1 MKAQIS
7 SMNLLPL
14 EKDEKDKKKYSG
26 VYQQQ
31 GRMLTDA
38 DWNELQDIVKQRQ
51 AQAFDKTVKS
61 GVPRNGGILEIVEDE
76 GKYTIKEIK
85 SGALFVDGIY
95 AEVLIDPGEGDF
107 YKKQHGF
114 KMAPELPDE
123 WTSPILYA
131 DVWERIVIAN
141 EDPDLRDPALH
152 GADTCVRTQVLAQL
166 KYAPDQDAL
175 YSLPATGDAC
185 FFLIKKPKGG
195 DKPGVQ
201 GASDSGSCMQ
211 DKASEPRL
219 PNCLFR
225 LEVHEVKGPA
235 NNPDNVTLKWSSE
248 NGAEA
253 VKYDGDPNQLDSN
266 KEFYRKEYVYE
277 FYNEVTEQH
286 LGVHCQEQEVQRA
299 KLVSHDK
306 LKTEDLKGLNFVRRW
321 DGYCDLKLK
330 HERGQ
335 WIIQKFVSEGTSWE
349 NDKLRE
355 LEAKSPSPGE
365 FLLPITVKDATLEM
379 TLKLNKETRGVG
391 GIVTRT
397 FVAGDCWLA
406 RIRSDAPKNDQVQ
419 VLSETPVGIVHHYL
433 ELADYDNTENK
444 YRISDTDALMR
455 LSFPPLTDLKADR
468 VEYDP
473 QKRQNLWKQFEDED
487 AHKGPFDTVQKAI
500 DELVYNMGGEKW
512 PLTVGYGGRYETIRE
527 AVDDLNGQKDIVL
540 CLLPK
545 PRADDDDPPVHEIK
559 QDIVKGRSIYLF
571 GSGQEA
577 TEVRFHQSVQLKA
590 KEIHLS
596 RIHFQGQGRESQL
609 KLMGEKV
616 TSTHCKFEKAIGN
629 DEELHK
635 WSCVLNTQ
643 PPASTGTG
651 RPDPTPPD
659 SSGGGTGRPD
669 STPPDSGG
677 SGTGR
682 SAVPSAS
689 LVVGTGRP
697 IATPPDS
704 GGGGTGGHGGT
715 PPDSG
720 GGGSTFADTSDRRC
734 VALDADNNVIVA
746 GTFQGTMSFTD
757 YKDPDGSEVPK
768 TEELESGTQRD
779 VFVVKFD
786 ADGAYLWSRHFGGDE
801 TEAIEVNR
809 IVSDSIGDVVL
820 IGSFKGRVTFSNF
833 GEDEDDVLKSPAIKD
848 SGDRSHAV
856 FVVKIDKDGD
866 YMWSHYF
873 GAKEPNVETRYIG
886 TDVAVDTQNYIYLTG
901 VFSGETE
908 LNNFKKTNITV
919 TDSLSADGGT
929 TTFVLKLNSQGDYI
943 WSAML
948 TNDIPDSSEKE
959 ASAWSTCAVDSKQ
972 DLIVVRATERNGTF
986 AGRIEKNGPGADET
1000 CFTAITDILL
1010 TKGFVTS
1017 ICIDKEAIMV
1027 PVGPVTGGSTTVI
1040 SSPATS
1046 TPVRSTSV
1054 DLTAPFPLMKYLI
1067 YLTGY
1072 YSEKNGDQDLR
1083 HGFVSKY
1090 DLSQGRISWER
1101 KIGGKHNSHA
1111 TSLTVDGA
1119 HNVYVTGGFEGSIN
1133 LGGEDLVARH
1143 SDLSPP
1149 TQDAFLAKYT
1159 KNGHHIWSQA
1169 IGAEAYSK
1177 SNSYAVGPTIAVAAN
1192 GEIVITGQCIGQI
1205 DLGGGLRG
1213 DPSRRGAFIGAF
1225 RTPQVLRPIV
1235 SLQRRGDHRME
1246 LHWLA
1251 NEMSV
1256 TGDDLVRP
1264 GDLLALSK
1272 NTMGVIRDNV
1282 IQGDIRLMSDLSG
1295 SQQRIELLKSGRVL
1309 NIFHTDGLSLH
1320 IQGNRL
1326 NSVRANVPAMPVDGE
1341 ITRIII
1347 GYESLTVADNR
1358 FNGSPSYFLGRNV
1371 VVQGNQFLGRGTNA
1385 AVVVSQR
1392 LSLTDNV
1399 AREPDAVAFQAK
1411 PPGEIRKFRVNDFYV
1426 ESANGMSKFEVTDA
1440 QVELLRGDSS
1450 LQLTEKAFDV
1460 QLSGSRALRIE
1471 LGSSPNILSGWK
1483 GNNVVESG
1491 VVGATISGGG
1501 ANAQSHKVSANY
1513 ATISG
1518 GTINYASEPHATI
1531 GGGHGNDAEGECST
1545 VGGGKMNRAGG
1556 VASTVGGG
1564 ERNESTTY
1572 ATVSGGKKNN
1582 AIGRYS
1588 TVGGGEEN
1596 TASLSGTTVS
1606 GGKKNEAIGRYSTVG
1621 GGKGNTAN
1629 EGAATVGGGNNN
1641 AAKASYATVP
1651 GGQHNE
1657 ANGDYSFAAGHYAK
1671 AQHKGSFVWADS
1683 EDVKF
1688 ESSDDNQF
1696 LIRARGGVGI
1706 GTSNTRNAALAVEG
1720 DLYVSGFICGRQVL
1734 LHIEEKGDV
1743 TTTNSEYTEID
1754 GLNAT
1759 ILVPSETT
1767 LIIKVFFDT
1776 VVIEK
1781 IRASANEYMGLNL
1794 AIHIDNVTKSE
1805 WGVHLGGDYPQHTQ
1819 LQFTFTK
1826 NISLGAGL
1834 HVVSVRWN
1842 TLCNTKAIIRGVR
1855 RLDFKT

>member
-61 GVPRNGGILEIVEDE
+61 GVPRNGGILEIVEEE

-85 SGALFVDGIY
+85 SGALFVDGVY
-95 AEVLIDPGEGDF
+95 AEVLIGPGEGGF

-114 KMAPELPDE
+114 KKAPELPGE

-185 FFLIKKPKGG
+185 FSLEEIKPKGG
-195 DKPGVQ
+195 DKPGGQ
-201 GASDSGSCMQ
+201 GASDSASCMPE
-211 DKASEPRL
+211 KASEPRL

-235 NNPDNVTLKWSSE
+235 NNPDSVTLKWSSE

-277 FYNEVTEQH
+277 FYNKVTEQH

-321 DGYCDLKLK
+321 DCYCDLKLK
-330 HERGQ
+330 HEMGQ

-349 NDKLRE
+349 NDELRE
-355 LEAKSPSPGE
+355 LEAKITSSGE
-365 FLLPITVKDATLEM
+365 FLLSITVKDATLEM
-379 TLKLNKETRGVG
+379 TLKLNKETSGVG
-391 GIVTRT
+391 GMVTRT
-397 FVAGDCWLA
+397 FVAGDYWLA

-433 ELADYDNTENK
+433 ELAEKDKINKKYCIPDTETF
-444 YRISDTDALMR
+444 RL
-455 LSFPPLTDLKADR
+455 LSFPPLTDLQADR
-468 VEYDP
+468 VQYDP
-473 QKRQNLWKQFEDED
+473 PYRDDLWGDFIDNDGYKS
-487 AHKGPFDTVQKAI
+487 PFDTVQKAI
-500 DELVYNMGGEKW
+500 DALILNMGGEKW
-512 PLTVGYGGRYETIRE
+512 PLTVGYGGKYENIEIALKKLT
-527 AVDDLNGQKDIVL
+527 DKQDIVL

-545 PRADDDDPPVHEIK
+545 PRDVNDPSPVHKIE

-629 DEELHK
+629 DEALHK

-659 SSGGGTGRPD
+659 SGGG
-669 STPPDSGG
+669 
-677 SGTGR
+677 GTGR

-689 LVVGTGRP
+689 LVVGTRRP
-697 IATPPDS
+697 GANPPDS

-715 PPDSG
+715 PPDS
-720 GGGSTFADTSDRRC
+720 GGSTFADTSDRRC

-746 GTFQGTMSFTD
+746 GTFQGTMSFAG
-757 YKDPDGSEVPK
+757 YKYPNDSKV
-768 TEELESGTQRD
+768 TERLVSGAHGD

-809 IVSDSIGDVVL
+809 IVSDSSGDVVL

-919 TDSLSADGGT
+919 TDSLSAYGGT

-943 WSAML
+943 WSARL
-948 TNDIPDSSEKE
+948 ANDIPDSSEKE
-959 ASAWSTCAVDSKQ
+959 ASAWSTCAVDSKE
-972 DLIVVRATERNGTF
+972 DLIVVRATEGKGTF
-986 AGRIEKNGPGADET
+986 SVKIGEKDGKPDIDNKDI
-1000 CFTAITDILL
+1000 FLTD
-1010 TKGFVTS
+1010 GVVTS
-1017 ICIDKEAIMV
+1017 ICTDKEKIGH
-1027 PVGPVTGGSTTVI
+1027 GPVMGGSTVI
-1040 SSPATS
+1040 RE
-1046 TPVRSTSV
+1046 TPVDIKPHPKATLV
-1054 DLTAPFPLMKYLI
+1054 IDWI
-1067 YLTGY
+1067 YLAGY
-1072 YSEKNGDQDLR
+1072 FSEQNDNQNLKY
-1083 HGFVSKY
+1083 GFVSKCNPNNGQ
-1090 DLSQGRISWER
+1090 SSWER

-1119 HNVYVTGGFEGSIN
+1119 HNVYVTGGFEGTIN

-1149 TQDAFLAKYT
+1149 TQDAFLAKFT
-1159 KNGHHIWSQA
+1159 KKGHHLWSQA
-1169 IGAEAYSK
+1169 FGAEAYSK
-1177 SNSYAVGPTIAVAAN
+1177 SNSHAVGPTIAVAAN
-1192 GEIVITGQCIGQI
+1192 GEIVVTGQCIGQI

-1251 NEMSV
+1251 NEMNV

-1295 SQQRIELLKSGRVL
+1295 SQQRIELLKSRLVL

-1326 NSVRANVPAMPVDGE
+1326 NSVRANVPAMRVDGE
-1341 ITRIII
+1341 ITRIIN

-1399 AREPDAVAFQAK
+1399 AQEPDAVAFQTK
-1411 PPGEIRKFRVNDFYV
+1411 PPGKIRKFRVNDFYV
-1426 ESANGMSKFEVTDA
+1426 ESANGMSKFELTD
-1440 QVELLRGDSS
+1440 D
-1450 LQLTEKAFDV
+1450 
-1460 QLSGSRALRIE
+1460 RAVFR
-1471 LGSSPNILSGWK
+1471 
-1483 GNNVVESG
+1483 
-1491 VVGATISGGG
+1491 T
-1501 ANAQSHKVSANY
+1501 
-1513 ATISG
+1513 
-1518 GTINYASEPHATI
+1518 
-1531 GGGHGNDAEGECST
+1531 
-1545 VGGGKMNRAGG
+1545 GGKLGL
-1556 VASTVGGG
+1556 
-1564 ERNESTTY
+1564 Y
-1572 ATVSGGKKNN
+1572 QN
-1582 AIGRYS
+1582 AIG
-1588 TVGGGEEN
+1588 N
-1596 TASLSGTTVS
+1596 
-1606 GGKKNEAIGRYSTVG
+1606 
-1621 GGKGNTAN
+1621 
-1629 EGAATVGGGNNN
+1629 
-1641 AAKASYATVP
+1641 
-1651 GGQHNE
+1651 
-1657 ANGDYSFAAGHYAK
+1657 
-1671 AQHKGSFVWADS
+1671 
-1683 EDVKF
+1683 
-1688 ESSDDNQF
+1688 
-1696 LIRARGGVGI
+1696 VGI
-1706 GTSNTRNAALAVEG
+1706 GTIPSGQGTMLEVCGSIKLKNGEPIENFSKDGQLSNASDSAVPTEKAVREYVDTALNERIIPDRRQFVPLLAFTLEGVDYKNGRNARIVV
-1720 DLYVSGFICGRQVL
+1720 DDYLYGVAFDGTHIWVSIASGTSISK
-1734 LHIEEKGDV
+1734 IDV
-1743 TTTNSEYTEID
+1743 TTNEVV
-1754 GLNAT
+1754 AT
-1759 ILVPSETT
+1759 IVVGRLPYGVAFDGTHIWVSNTDDRSISKIDVMTDKVVATIVVGRLPYGVAFDGTHIWVSNTDDDSISKIDVTTDEVVATIVVGDRPHGVAFDGTHIWVSNTDDDSISKIDVRTNEFDDPIGVGNGPFGVAFDGTHIWVSNMYDRRISKIDVTTDEVVATIVVGGGPNGVAFDGTHIWVSNTHDGSISKIDVTADEVVATIVVGGGPNGVAFDGTHIWVSNTDDRSISKILV
-1767 LIIKVFFDT
+1767 
-1776 VVIEK
+1776 
-1781 IRASANEYMGLNL
+1781 
-1794 AIHIDNVTKSE
+1794 
-1805 WGVHLGGDYPQHTQ
+1805 
-1819 LQFTFTK
+1819 
-1826 NISLGAGL
+1826 
-1834 HVVSVRWN
+1834 
-1842 TLCNTKAIIRGVR
+1842 
-1855 RLDFKT
+1855 